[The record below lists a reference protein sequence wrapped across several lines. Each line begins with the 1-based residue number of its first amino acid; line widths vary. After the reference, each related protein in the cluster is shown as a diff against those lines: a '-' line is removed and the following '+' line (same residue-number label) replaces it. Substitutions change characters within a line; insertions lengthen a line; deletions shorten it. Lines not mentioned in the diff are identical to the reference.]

1 MTPSAAR
8 QSYKRTLRRFGTVT
22 IRRYYGSGTP
32 RPSYEK
38 ACAARV
44 MTYKADEIVGPI
56 VQGDKRVILLA
67 EDLESGAVA
76 LPLLTTD
83 KAVIRGKE
91 HAIVAID
98 AETRRLGDVLCAYEL
113 QVRG

>member
-1 MTPSAAR
+1 MTPSAVR
-8 QSYKRTLRRFGTVT
+8 QSYKRALRQFGKVT

-32 RPSYEK
+32 RPTHEK
-38 ACAARV
+38 ACSARV
-44 MTYKADEIVGPI
+44 LNYQAAEIIGAI
-56 VQGDKRVILLA
+56 VEGDKRVILLA
-67 EDLESGAVA
+67 EDLETGAVA

-98 AETRRLGDVLCAYEL
+98 AEARRLGDVLCAYEL